1 MRVGTVIQPLAFVPH
16 QRAGLA
22 CPQLPG
28 DLLRV
33 ERRNRAILPSVDL
46 WLRYAGSSAH
56 GFAAFENTT
65 YTKEFAMTAALDPGR
80 PFTGSERELLENT
93 LDLNR
98 RELVRVVEHLSESQS
113 REKRVPSLTTPVSLI
128 KHCAAAERIWFQ
140 RTLAGTSVEDCDG
153 HAVGGD
159 GSYHVPEDETLA
171 KVITEYGAACRR
183 STEIAARF
191 HLDDVVEHHV
201 VGTVS
206 LRFIYLGMI
215 AEVARHAGHAD
226 ILTE

>member
-1 MRVGTVIQPLAFVPH
+1 
-16 QRAGLA
+16 
-22 CPQLPG
+22 
-28 DLLRV
+28 
-33 ERRNRAILPSVDL
+33 
-46 WLRYAGSSAH
+46 
-56 GFAAFENTT
+56 
-65 YTKEFAMTAALDPGR
+65 MTSALDPGR

-98 RELVRVVEHLSESQS
+98 TELVRAVAHLSDTQA
-113 REKRVPSLTTPVSLI
+113 RQRLVPSLTTPISLI

-140 RTLAGTSVEDCDG
+140 RTLAGRSVDACDG

-159 GSYHVPEDETLA
+159 GSFWVAADDTLHD
-171 KVITEYGAACRR
+171 VIAEYVAACAVSRELASR
-183 STEIAARF
+183 YR
-191 HLDDVVEHHV
+191 LDDLVEHHI

-226 ILTE
+226 ILAEQIRTNSAPSSAGPE